1 MARPPRDPA
10 TPARHPR
17 RIIGLAMIAAV
28 ATFAAISIA
37 VAPGLR
43 PTPPSPAVVWGL
55 AASGLLL
62 LVAGFGLGGGDERK
76 RILSLALRESC
87 GLIGGVLT
95 LLTGSPAWAA
105 ALGGLAIAALI
116 LGLAGD
122 SGPTPG
128 RGRSA

>member
-1 MARPPRDPA
+1 
-10 TPARHPR
+10 
-17 RIIGLAMIAAV
+17 MIAAV
-28 ATFAAISIA
+28 AAFAAVSIA
-37 VAPGLR
+37 LAPGLR
-43 PTPPSPAVVWGL
+43 PTPPPPAAVWGL
-55 AASGLLL
+55 AAAGLLL
-62 LVAGFGLGGGDERK
+62 LVAGFALGAGDDRR

-122 SGPTPG
+122 GGATPG